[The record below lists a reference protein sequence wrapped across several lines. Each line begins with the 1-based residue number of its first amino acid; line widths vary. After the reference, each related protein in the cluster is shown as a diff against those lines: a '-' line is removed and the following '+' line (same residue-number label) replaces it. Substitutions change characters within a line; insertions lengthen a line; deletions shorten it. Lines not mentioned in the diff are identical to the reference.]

1 MPDFGTGRC
10 DFPNGDASTLYDS
23 ITQKIYTLPE
33 DTKIFVGHDY
43 KPGGRELK
51 FETTVS
57 EEKKNNIHLKA
68 DTKKEDFVSFR
79 TSRDETLNAPKLL
92 FPSLKA
98 NVVAGA

>member
-57 EEKKNNIHLKA
+57 ERKEKQH
-68 DTKKEDFVSFR
+68 SH
-79 TSRDETLNAPKLL
+79 
-92 FPSLKA
+92 
-98 NVVAGA
+98 